1 MPICARQSDVD
12 SGAVREIFSTCPVIA
27 GRSLNAGTAAEA
39 AAGKA
44 TAAKPATVVV
54 TTVATAARDTI
65 EMSFI
70 GTSRAGQSG
79 PAHRNRCNGVMASG
93 RTLSATLSRY

>member
-1 MPICARQSDVD
+1 MPISAMQSDVD
-12 SGAVREIFSTCPVIA
+12 SGAVRETFCTCPVIA
-27 GRSLNAGTAAEA
+27 GRSLNAGVAAD
-39 AAGKA
+39 AGAA

-70 GTSRAGQSG
+70 GTSRA
-79 PAHRNRCNGVMASG
+79 RNWDQPI
-93 RTLSATLSRY
+93 RTAGTPSCHPSVPLPSPFLDVE